1 MQLPKYVLISGIH
14 VDEQD
19 PFSGIFNTQKQVF
32 TTDETKLV
40 REITRN
46 YAKNSFV
53 ISLTDYPDINF
64 ETLPFTGT
72 VDCEFTLYIES

>member
-19 PFSGIFNTQKQVF
+19 PFSGIFNTQKVSN
-32 TTDETKLV
+32 TKDEIKL
-40 REITRN
+40 IKKMTN
-46 YAKNSFV
+46 IYANNSS
-53 ISLTDYPDINF
+53 IINLSGYPDINF

-72 VDCEFTLYIES
+72 VDCEFILYIE